1 MNILELDTYNLADAV
16 KFNDQLNPR
25 LWGKDRNLKPDV
37 REHLLQIADDFREFL
52 GVSGYELK
60 DITLSGSN
68 AAYTYTPNSDI
79 DLHLVVDLP
88 QADANEVYREL
99 FDAKKFQYNEQHNIS
114 IGGYPVELYVQD
126 ANKKHISQGIYS
138 VLNNTWIDIPKR
150 KDTGVDD
157 ISTRSKYEDLA
168 TRIDTAVKSNDY
180 DSMANLM
187 EKIKTM
193 RQTGLDEHGEF
204 GPENLAFKML
214 RNQGSIKKL
223 VDARNAAKDRELS
236 LKEREKVK
244 PRVTYGFNTEDATAT
259 WDGVS
264 ATTQMFLNEKPE
276 PSVSEIVSSF
286 IEYCIE
292 QLSIEQTPI
301 VKFKK
306 DPQWSARNKTFGRY
320 NADQNLLEV
329 SLADRHVMDILR
341 TVAHELTHTRQH
353 EVEDVPDDA
362 GATGSQWE
370 NEANAQAGV
379 LMREYAQKHPE
390 FFEAGEVAEGVTSDM
405 RDFFAHGQPDPKLF
419 KSVKPVATV
428 PAENGPADMQKILAK
443 IKNKTPISKDEFAK
457 LKRYR
462 FQQGI
467 AEGSLNEG
475 LAHPVIVVDVQ
486 PEYSGMNDGDESF
499 VFPQIINFVNKQ
511 TGPVLMFVNAEDQG
525 LSGDTIQDIKQYWDD
540 TICPEEE
547 RYTHDEETDDYIEN
561 PNCPKINWQRFAIA
575 DKGYGYFRSWMDH
588 GIEPATIVATIRELY
603 QQKKSDSRELQFPA
617 FNKRTPQQSLIMGA
631 MQEMEDDPISVNW
644 TSVSQLKRFNGAYI
658 VGGARD
664 QCLREVEL
672 LMNAFNIKYKR
683 IDSLIYE
690 GQQGIAEAKIE
701 EVFDQ
706 PYKTKSEK
714 SDYGDVD
721 MLAKLPDGTNLS
733 IMFNREDAK
742 NDVWG
747 VEFYRNNSQE
757 VTGEGDAQR
766 IFATVLTAIQKF
778 IKKKSPQKLFFSASK
793 ETDPTIYYEP
803 DEPQPNPAS
812 RAKLYDRLV
821 QRYAKELGYRAFRSD
836 TGTLVRYELSR
847 LQPAVAESSGY
858 IPTKKQAKDP
868 RFVMALTKDVK
879 PGATG
884 KEANKLN
891 LQTDS
896 QGHPGLLMT
905 GLANA
910 LREFKE
916 TGKLPAKLE
925 EEIIDE
931 INMSPSNL
939 AQLTSS
945 SNARAGMEFEMYF
958 PDAAQSNDDY
968 PSEPDYDADENV
980 NRFSDIEEFFRGD
993 YNSRGDVA
1001 RAIQDLQEEFFEW
1014 TEGQISSRFE
1024 DDAPSIV
1031 YQWVINNV
1039 DDDTIIEKM
1048 DANEEQYTD
1057 DPEYKKKI
1065 QQDYADFLLKE
1076 NDYSD
1081 AYDVYSDDERDSI
1094 DEGDW
1099 FVDNY
1104 LSMSDVASETGLTW
1118 PYWSDDN
1125 GGGTMGLD
1133 NIAES
1138 FREAIG
1144 RPVKASSNYHSTTR
1158 DSTSYI
1164 IEPDGSLDSPNDS
1177 SDGGLEFISP
1187 PLPLEEMIS
1196 DLNKVTKWAVYNNC
1210 YTNESTGLHINVS
1223 VPGFTREKLDYVKL
1237 ALLLGDEYVLKEF
1250 NREGN
1255 YYAKSSMQSIRER
1268 VAENPKKAQELLDT
1282 MKTNLDGLASKA
1294 IHNGDTNKYVSIN
1307 TKDGYIEFRSPGNDW
1322 LGEMAADGTKI
1333 ENTLRRFVV
1342 ALSAAIDP
1350 TAYREEYLKKL
1361 YKLLAP
1367 KGTGIDTMM
1376 YFAKFVAGELPQGAL
1391 KSFVRQAQLER
1402 KTKKGG
1408 DGSEYTAIPSSGTQK
1423 YEIQRIS
1430 DDEIVTAFNAESSA
1444 DANSIARV
1452 WLSDNML
1459 LRVDFRLLRATGQ
1472 EQAELR
1478 QQAQSD
1484 TGNIKYDLYNTTTAQ
1499 VYRTFYAANDG
1510 MALDIKRRYREELR
1524 AEDPDVRV
1532 GVRRSVASAPTAQ
1545 SIGFASAPTAQSTGG
1560 EFSGQWIIKDGQ
1572 GRELHRFGGIGTN
1585 QSDANRI
1592 AAGWL
1597 GNNMPDLAGQE
1608 IEVVPELLEE
1618 GWKDTLG
1625 SLAIAGAIGAGGAGG
1640 MAAKNAVSGT
1650 PTTAPA
1656 QTAQVAQGT
1665 VKKAPAT
1672 LKAAPKAAPKA
1683 VTPKRVQ
1690 VQATTQLAG
1699 EKLLLKTA
1707 IANGISG
1714 TELAAFMA
1722 QCAHESADFK
1732 RMKEYGGSLDFRK
1745 YDPKYAPKKAKT
1757 LGNKKVGDGAKYKGR
1772 GFIQITGRYNYTKA
1786 GQELN
1791 LPLATHPELVERP
1804 DIAAKVAVWFWQH
1817 RVQPNVTNF
1826 SNVADVTKMINP
1838 AMRGLED
1845 RKDNFNDYMQTTVA
1859 SL

>member
-60 DITLSGSN
+60 DITVSGSN

-467 AEGSLNEG
+467 AE
-475 LAHPVIVVDVQ
+475 
-486 PEYSGMNDGDESF
+486 
-499 VFPQIINFVNKQ
+499 
-511 TGPVLMFVNAEDQG
+511 
-525 LSGDTIQDIKQYWDD
+525 
-540 TICPEEE
+540 
-547 RYTHDEETDDYIEN
+547 
-561 PNCPKINWQRFAIA
+561 
-575 DKGYGYFRSWMDH
+575 
-588 GIEPATIVATIRELY
+588 
-603 QQKKSDSRELQFPA
+603 
-617 FNKRTPQQSLIMGA
+617 
-631 MQEMEDDPISVNW
+631 
-644 TSVSQLKRFNGAYI
+644 
-658 VGGARD
+658 
-664 QCLREVEL
+664 
-672 LMNAFNIKYKR
+672 
-683 IDSLIYE
+683 
-690 GQQGIAEAKIE
+690 AKIE

-847 LQPAVAESSGY
+847 LQPAVAESSNQQLVTIYTNPAYKGATVDDSIKKSLPVTDAPFNKLQMWENGKSMKDPKVAQWVNNNLLPELKQNGKLGPLVVWNNKGKLFVIDGNHRFIAYQAAGYNGNVPVQIVPDKMINIVDTVPGQPGVTESSGY

-1104 LSMSDVASETGLTW
+1104 QSMSDVASETGLTW

-1196 DLNKVTKWAVYNNC
+1196 DLNKVTKWAVYNSC

-1484 TGNIKYDLYNTTTAQ
+1484 TGGIKYDLYNTTTAQ

-1510 MALDIKRRYREELR
+1510 MALDIKRRYHEELR

-1572 GRELHRFGGIGTN
+1572 GRELHRFGGIGNN

>member
-25 LWGKDRNLKPDV
+25 LWGKDRNLRPDV

-60 DITLSGSN
+60 DITVSGSN

-462 FQQGI
+462 F
-467 AEGSLNEG
+467 
-475 LAHPVIVVDVQ
+475 
-486 PEYSGMNDGDESF
+486 
-499 VFPQIINFVNKQ
+499 
-511 TGPVLMFVNAEDQG
+511 
-525 LSGDTIQDIKQYWDD
+525 
-540 TICPEEE
+540 
-547 RYTHDEETDDYIEN
+547 
-561 PNCPKINWQRFAIA
+561 
-575 DKGYGYFRSWMDH
+575 
-588 GIEPATIVATIRELY
+588 
-603 QQKKSDSRELQFPA
+603 
-617 FNKRTPQQSLIMGA
+617 
-631 MQEMEDDPISVNW
+631 
-644 TSVSQLKRFNGAYI
+644 
-658 VGGARD
+658 
-664 QCLREVEL
+664 
-672 LMNAFNIKYKR
+672 
-683 IDSLIYE
+683 
-690 GQQGIAEAKIE
+690 QQGIAEAKIE

-1104 LSMSDVASETGLTW
+1104 QSMSDVASETGLTW

-1484 TGNIKYDLYNTTTAQ
+1484 TGGIKYDLYNTTTAQ

-1510 MALDIKRRYREELR
+1510 MALDIKRRYHEELR

-1532 GVRRSVASAPTAQ
+1532 GVRRSGASAPTAQ

-1572 GRELHRFGGIGTN
+1572 GRELHRFGGIGNN

>member
-60 DITLSGSN
+60 DITVSGSN

-379 LMREYAQKHPE
+379 LMREYAQQHPE

-462 FQQGI
+462 F
-467 AEGSLNEG
+467 
-475 LAHPVIVVDVQ
+475 
-486 PEYSGMNDGDESF
+486 
-499 VFPQIINFVNKQ
+499 
-511 TGPVLMFVNAEDQG
+511 
-525 LSGDTIQDIKQYWDD
+525 
-540 TICPEEE
+540 
-547 RYTHDEETDDYIEN
+547 
-561 PNCPKINWQRFAIA
+561 
-575 DKGYGYFRSWMDH
+575 
-588 GIEPATIVATIRELY
+588 
-603 QQKKSDSRELQFPA
+603 
-617 FNKRTPQQSLIMGA
+617 
-631 MQEMEDDPISVNW
+631 
-644 TSVSQLKRFNGAYI
+644 
-658 VGGARD
+658 
-664 QCLREVEL
+664 
-672 LMNAFNIKYKR
+672 
-683 IDSLIYE
+683 
-690 GQQGIAEAKIE
+690 QQGIAEAKIE

-1104 LSMSDVASETGLTW
+1104 QSMSDVASETGLTW

-1408 DGSEYTAIPSSGTQK
+1408 DGSEYTAIPSGGTQK

-1484 TGNIKYDLYNTTTAQ
+1484 TGGIKYDLYNTTTAQ

-1510 MALDIKRRYREELR
+1510 MALDIKRRYHEELR

-1532 GVRRSVASAPTAQ
+1532 GVRRSGASAPTAQ

-1572 GRELHRFGGIGTN
+1572 GRELHRFGGIGNN